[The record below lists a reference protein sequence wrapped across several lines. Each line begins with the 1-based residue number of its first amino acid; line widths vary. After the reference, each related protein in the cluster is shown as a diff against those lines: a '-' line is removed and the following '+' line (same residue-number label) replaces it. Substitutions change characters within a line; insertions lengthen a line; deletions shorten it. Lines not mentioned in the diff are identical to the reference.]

1 MRERRFHEGLPPGLP
16 DEGEWY
22 VSELSND
29 ELEMQ
34 VRGRFRLSPF
44 ARLTEEQSSFLAT
57 FLRCRGVL
65 AGVERELGISYP
77 TVRARLDALL
87 EALGLS
93 PTEVEEPRRER
104 AGMTPKQRE
113 ILERLEAGELT
124 PEEAKQAMKE
134 AAGQ

>member
-1 MRERRFHEGLPPGLP
+1 MPPGLP

-44 ARLTEEQSSFLAT
+44 ARLSAEQTAFLAT

-65 AGVERELGISYP
+65 AAVERELGISYP

-93 PTEVEEPRRER
+93 PTEVEEPPPKDRV
-104 AGMTPKQRE
+104 GMTPQQRE
-113 ILERLEAGELT
+113 ILERLERGELS
-124 PEEAKQAMKE
+124 PEEAKRAMKE